1 MVADHHL
8 TKRPVKCSCVALA
21 TELPGNYNVSFT
33 QPSRTLKGNCGLC
46 VHAKGLAVG
55 VGGFAGSN
63 CLLTRLYI
71 HFKNLNHMETPI
83 NSVKVKDRMVE
94 LINSNQL
101 DMSCELQ
108 IFEAINKKYGFQTL
122 SDYARSQKISYNGA
136 LNRIKSG
143 KEQYV
148 LIANQIFVF

>member
-1 MVADHHL
+1 
-8 TKRPVKCSCVALA
+8 
-21 TELPGNYNVSFT
+21 
-33 QPSRTLKGNCGLC
+33 
-46 VHAKGLAVG
+46 
-55 VGGFAGSN
+55 
-63 CLLTRLYI
+63 
-71 HFKNLNHMETPI
+71 METPI